1 MKEKEKKKRKQKCG
15 NTYFDYSTRA
25 SVEETSIREEDR
37 TGMTGEKARSHDERY
52 IGVI

>member
-1 MKEKEKKKRKQKCG
+1 MRKHLLWLLR
-15 NTYFDYSTRA
+15 STRA

-37 TGMTGEKARSHDERY
+37 TGMTGEKARSHDEQY